1 MNFELKSVAGKKVMF
16 VMAVDAEYGPHLK
29 TRIKPLMT
37 GVGPVEAAAVLSRA
51 LTRLETESRLPDL
64 VVSLGSAGSRSLE
77 QTEVYQVSSVA
88 YRDMDASPLG
98 FEKGR
103 TPFLDHPAIVPMPL
117 RIPGIAEAS
126 LSTGGNIVS
135 GSAYDLVAADMVD
148 METFAV
154 LRCCQV
160 FGLPL
165 IGLRGISDGKAELKH
180 VDNWTEYL
188 HVIDEKL
195 AEAIDR
201 LENAL
206 ESGDLA
212 L

>member
-1 MNFELKSVAGKKVMF
+1 
-16 VMAVDAEYGPHLK
+16 
-29 TRIKPLMT
+29 
-37 GVGPVEAAAVLSRA
+37 
-51 LTRLETESRLPDL
+51 LPDL
-64 VVSLGSAGSRSLE
+64 VVSLGSAGSRSHE

-154 LRCCQV
+154 LRCCQL
-160 FGLPL
+160 FGVPL

-195 AEAIDR
+195 AAVIDR

>member
-1 MNFELKSVAGKKVMF
+1 MF
-16 VMAVDAEYGPHLK
+16 VMAVAAEYGPHLK

-37 GVGPVEAAAVLSRA
+37 GVGPVEAAVVLSRA
-51 LTRLETESRLPDL
+51 LTRLEAESRLPDL

-154 LRCCQV
+154 LRCCQL
-160 FGLPL
+160 FGVPL

-195 AEAIDR
+195 AAVIDR